1 MCLLDVML
9 VVTLTSE
16 KTVDNYNMLTCIVNL
31 IIYREISNKLL
42 LILYNVNYSLHLKL
56 ACADNSYSSVSS
68 SIAYRDNSYNSINS
82 GMLIETYSVNIVASV
97 CSSIPYSISIVAYSS
112 NTVAG
117 RSR

>member
-1 MCLLDVML
+1 VCLLDVML

-16 KTVDNYNMLTCIVNL
+16 KPVDNYNMLACIVNL
-31 IIYREISNKLL
+31 IIYREMLL
-42 LILYNVNYSLHLKL
+42 KLYNVNYSLHLKL

-68 SIAYRDNSYNSINS
+68 SIAYSLNSYNSINS
-82 GMLIETYSVNIVASV
+82 GIVTITYSVSIVASV

-117 RSR
+117 RSRYN

>member
-16 KTVDNYNMLTCIVNL
+16 KPVDNYNMLACIVNL
-31 IIYREISNKLL
+31 IMYRDISNKLL

-56 ACADNSYSSVSS
+56 ACEHNSYSSVSKC
-68 SIAYRDNSYNSINS
+68 IAYSLNSYNSVNS
-82 GMLIETYSVNIVASV
+82 GLLTLAYSVNIGASV
-97 CSSIPYSISIVAYSS
+97 CSSIPYSS

-117 RSR
+117 RSRYN